1 MKHNEFTRLKE
12 KSPKCQSDLML
23 QKTSWSELSGGLQ
36 YVFCEPCKCK
46 GVGANEKETALA
58 NFRKELARKEKL
70 ALRKPEKILTD
81 IRDYLVTEKG
91 RVANSDIYL
100 LQIQAVEK
108 FADKALAYLTE
119 YAEKLG
125 VEL

>member
-1 MKHNEFTRLKE
+1 MKHNEFMRLEE
-12 KSPKCQSDLML
+12 KCPKCQSELML

-36 YVFCEPCKCK
+36 YVFCEPCHCK
-46 GVGANEKETALA
+46 GNGANDKETALE
-58 NFRKELARKEKL
+58 NFHKELARKEKL

-81 IRDYLVTEKG
+81 IRDYLEKHAEWDMLEDEH
-91 RVANSDIYL
+91 RIKASFVE
-100 LQIQAVEK
+100 QAL
-108 FADKALAYLTE
+108 FDLTD